1 MGVPFKY
8 RYCQC
13 LTSMKAW
20 VIGLAIIIAGIAAYL
35 VLSGAIPGAFTRPGV
50 SAVTPSGQ
58 VYVFLTDKPVKVDH
72 LYVTISKV
80 LFHREGGDN
89 ETWVSCPLTETTFD
103 LTQLVN
109 TSQLMSRC
117 SLPNGTYNIIR
128 LEVVS
133 AQAVANGQTYNCT
146 LPSGRFEVPLGPSS
160 IIINGTSY
168 DVTVDFGAVNNIVI
182 TGNGK
187 CIVMPVMHVSVKKH
201 S

>member
-1 MGVPFKY
+1 
-8 RYCQC
+8 
-13 LTSMKAW
+13 MKAW
-20 VIGLAIIIAGIAAYL
+20 VIGLVVIVIAGIAVYL
-35 VLSGAIPGAFTRPGV
+35 VLSGAVPGV
-50 SAVTPSGQ
+50 SIRPSAPSSQ

-80 LFHREGGDN
+80 LFHREGGGN
-89 ETWVSCPLTETTFD
+89 ETWVSCSLAGMTFD

-109 TSQLMSRC
+109 TSQLMAQC

-128 LEVVS
+128 LEVVNV
-133 AQAVANGQTYNCT
+133 QAVANGQTYNCT
-146 LPSGRFEVPLGPSS
+146 LPSGRFEIPLEPSP

-168 DVTVDFGAVNNIVI
+168 DVTVDFGAVNNVVI

-187 CIVMPVMHVSVKKH
+187 CIVIPVIHASVKKH